1 MATDDKIEAARTFWA
16 NIAKQNGWYTEPF
29 YVQVW
34 LDRDGNVA
42 DSVSHQ
48 GLSEDIVITYD
59 GKVVAA

>member
-34 LDRDGNVA
+34 LDKDGNVE

-48 GLSEDIVITYD
+48 GLTEDIVITHD
-59 GKVVAA
+59 GKVAA

>member
-1 MATDDKIEAARTFWA
+1 MATDDRIEEARSFWA

-34 LDRDGNVA
+34 LDKDGNVA

-48 GLSEDIVITYD
+48 GLTEDIVITHE
-59 GKVVAA
+59 GEVAA